1 MFSTKHKGIKQHYK
15 IASKCWKRITLIK
28 LKSYCKAYLEVNV
41 IKQQHDEKNNT
52 VKVKHYRNNI
62 IIKLSINYSQLKL
75 NYYYYYFLQ
84 INYCIFNI
92 MAACLYIYEKTY

>member
-52 VKVKHYRNNI
+52 VKVKHYRNNS
-62 IIKLSINYSQLKL
+62 IIKDKHDVTIIRWKSDIERYW
-75 NYYYYYFLQ
+75 
-84 INYCIFNI
+84 
-92 MAACLYIYEKTY
+92 AT

>member
-52 VKVKHYRNNI
+52 VKVKHYRNNS
-62 IIKLSINYSQLKL
+62 IIKLSINYSQNKKIDLTTIRWKCDIER
-75 NYYYYYFLQ
+75 YW
-84 INYCIFNI
+84 
-92 MAACLYIYEKTY
+92 AT